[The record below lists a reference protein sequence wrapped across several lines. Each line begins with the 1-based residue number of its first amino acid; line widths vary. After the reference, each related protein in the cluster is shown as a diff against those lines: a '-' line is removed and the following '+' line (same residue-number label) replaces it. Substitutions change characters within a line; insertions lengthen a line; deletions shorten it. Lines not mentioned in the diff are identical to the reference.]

1 MNVIYKAVIRTKTS
15 YLVHYN
21 PNHDKLGR
29 FAKSNGASGVGKRNI
44 PFVSNY
50 IHEIKDLKEKG
61 VVGKYVSEMKDLKE
75 KGIVG
80 KYKSDVKKII
90 YGPEKS
96 SEAKKTSGI
105 DHDEL
110 ITSLEKIRDEGKK
123 YPDKDLQ
130 EQAKIA
136 GDIAKEEKD
145 IIPVKFKSIDSLVG
159 EAKLSKDQHKCSAFD
174 GDVTVYGWN
183 GNSTVGSSIDVSG
196 KSATKRYRIE
206 KKSKDGVHLM
216 ESYKTGIT
224 FDDVG
229 NENATAIDR
238 KKLKEL
244 NDYSTSKES
253 RKSLDAG
260 KKLVSTDKLDM
271 YKSWSSD
278 PISRKL
284 PEKYNSDNFY
294 RDLYPSEIVYKK
306 NKKTNKP
313 EIRQVYF
320 VDKYDN
326 LGGHVISVYY
336 ENGKPKISMLEG

>member
-1 MNVIYKAVIRTKTS
+1 MNNIYKAVIRTKTS

-21 PNHDKLGR
+21 HNHDKLGR

-96 SEAKKTSGI
+96 SEAKK
-105 DHDEL
+105 
-110 ITSLEKIRDEGKK
+110 
-123 YPDKDLQ
+123 
-130 EQAKIA
+130 A
-136 GDIAKEEKD
+136 GNIAKEEKD
-145 IIPVKFKSIDSLVG
+145 IIPVKFKSIDNIVG

-174 GDVTVYGWN
+174 GDVTIYGWT
-183 GNSTVGSSIDVSG
+183 GNSMVGSSIDVSG

-294 RDLYPSEIVYKK
+294 RDLYPSEIVYEK

-326 LGGHVISVYY
+326 LAGHVICVDY
-336 ENGKPKISMLEG
+336 EDGKPKRSSLEG

>member
-1 MNVIYKAVIRTKTS
+1 MNNIYKAVIRTKTS

-21 PNHDKLGR
+21 HNHDKLGR
-29 FAKSNGASGVGKRNI
+29 FAKSNGASSSPAIEK
-44 PFVSNY
+44 Y
-50 IHEIKDLKEKG
+50 KKDQETYKQERDEAWNDRKTNPDGFREKMAKAQNKLGEAYKKLKESQDRKA
-61 VVGKYVSEMKDLKE
+61 KEYADYV
-75 KGIVG
+75 
-80 KYKSDVKKII
+80 
-90 YGPEKS
+90 
-96 SEAKKTSGI
+96 SGI
-105 DHDEL
+105 D
-110 ITSLEKIRDEGKK
+110 RDEGKRS
-123 YPDKDLQ
+123 PDEDLR
-130 EQAKIA
+130 EEAKIA
-136 GDIAKEEKD
+136 GNIAKEEKD
-145 IIPVKFKSIDSLVG
+145 IIPVKFKSIDSIVG

-174 GDVTVYGWN
+174 GDVTIYGWT
-183 GNSTVGSSIDVSG
+183 GNSMVGPSIDVSG

-294 RDLYPSEIVYKK
+294 RDLYPSEIVYEK

-326 LGGHVISVYY
+326 LAGHVICVDY
-336 ENGKPKISMLEG
+336 EDGKPKRSSLEG